1 MQDKKSF
8 LLGLSITLG
17 TIVLGLTSYIIYSEY
32 KIQNR
37 TLNRCP
43 YQGWSYEH
51 EESFDAGDDCNI
63 CVCNDGI
70 IVCSQR
76 ECENLNLYDNPNE

>member
-1 MQDKKSF
+1 MKDKENF
-8 LLGLSITLG
+8 LIGLSITLG
-17 TIVLGLTSYIIYSEY
+17 VILLGLVSYVVYSEY

-37 TLNRCP
+37 TYNRCP

-51 EESFDAGDDCNI
+51 AESFDAGDDCNV

-70 IVCSQR
+70 TVCSER
-76 ECENLNLYDNPNE
+76 SCDNLNLESN